1 MASEPSTQSRVM
13 FQATDKAEEPAHRKL
28 GKLTVKYN
36 RKDLQR
42 RLDIEEWIDGQLH
55 LLFDCEEEEIP
66 ELEIDIDELLELPDE
81 GQRSRLQCRN
91 VCSEKAMSQCCVSAH
106 LFSSLGA
113 VARMRKAK
121 RDVNCL
127 DAPYVRFTCRWDS
140 LRQSA
145 SV

>member
-1 MASEPSTQSRVM
+1 MATEPGTQSRVM
-13 FQATDKAEEPAHRKL
+13 FQAPDKTEDSAHRKL

-81 GQRSRLQCRN
+81 GQRTRLEN
-91 VCSEKAMSQCCVSAH
+91 ENLLSETSPQEFINGLLYRIKGLRKMSGP
-106 LFSSLGA
+106 L
-113 VARMRKAK
+113 KK
-121 RDVNCL
+121 
-127 DAPYVRFTCRWDS
+127 
-140 LRQSA
+140 
-145 SV
+145 